1 MLWVQGSHH
10 RTLWKLLFFHGP
22 LRNTELEVQ
31 SHLAYWDLE
40 ERLELGSQFRF
51 RHAKFCLIAW
61 GWGGLQ
67 RGSSSREGHEI
78 PGEKVTWNIEV
89 WQRQFKQQG

>member
-61 GWGGLQ
+61 GWGVSKGGQAPEKAMKSLE
-67 RGSSSREGHEI
+67 RKS
-78 PGEKVTWNIEV
+78 PGT
-89 WQRQFKQQG
+89 